1 MSQHLESMGDKW
13 FTLLK
18 SPDLIPGVI
27 GTTVAEGGTRPIWRI
42 EEGERETFLMAWPR
56 ASLLRAGVVF
66 AGRKDARLDP
76 AGVFPFLE
84 GFANSLTVV
93 ETYPWKQGKTGMQG
107 RVGEV
112 LAQPDDDGAPIWF
125 FDPLFYRDAR
135 VDLTPGVTQVF
146 YLSGLCYGIRRAL
159 LDELTVTQGPVY
171 EAWAR
176 KWLDANPERGRLDV
190 PPLKIPLR
198 GSNLLQPAA
207 RCSEYEARMTLG
219 KVESFDFGPEG
230 AQEKIYCFG
239 ASFGK
244 DDKWLNLLMFAPE
257 RICNGYEPKEGEE
270 VDLAFWMQGR
280 VVDAGDEVSEDD
292 PASAGAEEHMPR

>member
-1 MSQHLESMGDKW
+1 M
-13 FTLLK
+13 
-18 SPDLIPGVI
+18 
-27 GTTVAEGGTRPIWRI
+27 
-42 EEGERETFLMAWPR
+42 
-56 ASLLRAGVVF
+56 
-66 AGRKDARLDP
+66 
-76 AGVFPFLE
+76 
-84 GFANSLTVV
+84 
-93 ETYPWKQGKTGMQG
+93 
-107 RVGEV
+107 
-112 LAQPDDDGAPIWF
+112 
-125 FDPLFYRDAR
+125 
-135 VDLTPGVTQVF
+135 DLTPGVTQVF
-146 YLSGLCYGIRRAL
+146 YLSRLCYGIRRAL

-176 KWLDANPERGRLDV
+176 KWLDANTERGRLDV